1 MLHLYSKKGPKY
13 IEIIKG
19 YKIISSTTPFHLWSV
34 HIALPCKKSIYQLRS
49 EMRWQ
54 ENCICYFIIPE
65 RKEAI
70 HFGRGDPGNAGR
82 F

>member
-19 YKIISSTTPFHLWSV
+19 YETNSSRTPFHLWSV
-34 HIALPCKKSIYQLRS
+34 HIALPCKKSIDQLRS

-54 ENCICYFIIPE
+54 ENCICYLIIPE
-65 RKEAI
+65 RKETTR
-70 HFGRGDPGNAGR
+70 FGRGNSGNVDR